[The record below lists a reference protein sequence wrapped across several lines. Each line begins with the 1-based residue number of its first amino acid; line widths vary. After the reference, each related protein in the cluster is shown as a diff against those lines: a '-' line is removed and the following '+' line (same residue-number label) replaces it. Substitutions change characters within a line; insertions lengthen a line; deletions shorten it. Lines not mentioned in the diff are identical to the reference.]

1 MAPPT
6 PVGGAYPRMAQGAAG
21 LLFALTSNCPNM
33 TLFVPRLPF
42 HPLNDM
48 GGASG
53 GAVHAGID
61 VAELFT
67 TAARQV
73 ISTAAQR
80 SQTFSFD
87 YRGPL
92 TRVAGDGVQ
101 MHCGLH
107 RLLCG
112 VVDSLRSGFVL
123 FSAQVSEIDGARCR
137 IEITA
142 AGTGEL
148 ADPEV
153 ISDVLQRLDMTEDH
167 APTGG
172 PDGHRRAHGICPNTG
187 ASVHFSCMPSEGVL
201 FRAELVC
208 DMAQPGIRPQN
219 LAHGERAWVI
229 GPDNVST
236 QALGRRLQRLGW
248 AISRFDSCIQAM
260 AHLKHCGSQ
269 PSLVALIES
278 GSGVPPLAT
287 PLRSGLPA
295 TARLVLVAMP
305 GSPTLRTPDA
315 LEGFEVRLQPLSPG
329 ELLAFTADRT
339 PSAQLPSGDTCP
351 APLAWEARPQVLI
364 VDDNEINLIVA
375 RGLVEALGYE
385 VRTACDGADAV
396 AQCQRWA
403 PRVVLMDIDM
413 PVMNGIDATR
423 RLRELQRV
431 GKVPP
436 FPIVAATAGGVLA
449 SAEECLQ
456 AGMDGYL
463 PKPLQIV
470 QLQQELRRIA
480 TLR

>member
-1 MAPPT
+1 
-6 PVGGAYPRMAQGAAG
+6 
-21 LLFALTSNCPNM
+21 M
-33 TLFVPRLPF
+33 TLFVPRLPY

-53 GAVHAGID
+53 GGAVHAGID
-61 VAELFT
+61 MAELFT

-73 ISTAAQR
+73 ISTAAQK

-92 TRVAGDGVQ
+92 SRVAGDGVQ

-123 FSAQVSEIDGARCR
+123 FSAEVSEIDGARCR
-137 IEITA
+137 IEVTA

-148 ADPEV
+148 ADAEV
-153 ISDVLQRLDMTEDH
+153 VSGVLQRLDLTEEH
-167 APTGG
+167 TPTDGHDG
-172 PDGHRRAHGICPNTG
+172 HGHRRAHGICPNTG
-187 ASVHFSCMPSEGVL
+187 ASVDFSCMPSEGVL
-201 FRAELVC
+201 FRAALVC
-208 DMAQPGIRPQN
+208 GMAQPGTRLQGH
-219 LAHGERAWVI
+219 AHAERAWII

-248 AISRFDSCIQAM
+248 AISRFDTCIQAL
-260 AHLKHCGSQ
+260 AHLKHSGSQ
-269 PSLVALIES
+269 PALVTLIES
-278 GSGVPPLAT
+278 GSGVPPLAAQ
-287 PLRSGLPA
+287 LRSGLPA
-295 TARLVLVAMP
+295 TSRLVLAAMP
-305 GSPTLRTPDA
+305 GSPTLRTPDT

-329 ELLAFTADRT
+329 ELLAFTNDRS
-339 PSAQLPSGDTCP
+339 PSTQLPSGDTCP
-351 APLAWEARPQVLI
+351 APLAWEDRPQVLI

-463 PKPLQIV
+463 PKPLQV
-470 QLQQELRRIA
+470 NQLRQELRRIA